1 MTYDFFGQEW
11 AGKCKACGCEM
22 YAPTKG
28 AYLLAFS
35 IHTRSKDCLGG
46 W

>member
-11 AGKCKACGCEM
+11 FGKCGACKTDM

-28 AYLLAFS
+28 EYLVAFAL
-35 IHTRSKDCLGG
+35 HTHSKDCLGG

>member
-11 AGKCKACGCEM
+11 FGKCGACKMEM

-28 AYLLAFS
+28 AYLVQYQM
-35 IHTRSKDCLGG
+35 HTHSDKCLGG